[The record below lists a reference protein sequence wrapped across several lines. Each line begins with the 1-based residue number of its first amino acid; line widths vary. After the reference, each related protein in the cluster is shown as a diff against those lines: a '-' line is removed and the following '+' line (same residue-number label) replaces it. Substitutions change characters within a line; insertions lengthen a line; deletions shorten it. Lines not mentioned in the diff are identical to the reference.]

1 MPCSNA
7 NKSEIGNL
15 IIRCSK
21 YHRLPSRIKDSVSL
35 SFSFSFSFLLLLP
48 SSRLPFLGSRES
60 REKRE
65 EEASGAAALRWL
77 EGGDVGVHACSRAR
91 HTRGRAVAGGE
102 SEGVG
107 RNGAVKSLSS
117 AAKRGGGGGCYGVGE
132 KGKTGKMESTRRGE
146 LDGAMVWLAKLR

>member
-1 MPCSNA
+1 VAGGRRRRRP
-7 NKSEIGNL
+7 
-15 IIRCSK
+15 RVFPSK
-21 YHRLPSRIKDSVSL
+21 TYP
-35 SFSFSFSFLLLLP
+35 
-48 SSRLPFLGSRES
+48 
-60 REKRE
+60 
-65 EEASGAAALRWL
+65 
-77 EGGDVGVHACSRAR
+77 
-91 HTRGRAVAGGE
+91 GRAVAGGE